1 MSIALTV
8 KHLLACGASHEAVVK
23 AVEELEAS
31 REEALARS
39 QEAGREYERERKRNY
54 RMSRGQAACPGDN
67 GDILSPIPPIDNN
80 IIKNIS
86 PRGCRGSGTN
96 PRALGTNPKAA
107 PCPWMPS
114 FDQFYEVYPRKRAKG
129 AAKKAFKNALSRAT
143 TEEILAGVK
152 RYAAECVGREAQ
164 FIKMPASWLNAECWL
179 DEPDKK
185 PQANVVGFRKEFRP
199 EPEGPK
205 ISEEERQRN
214 LAKLTNLV
222 SGTLK
227 WNPRG

>member
-23 AVEELEAS
+23 AVEEIEAASKS
-31 REEALARS
+31 RERD
-39 QEAGREYERERKRNY
+39 RKRAY
-54 RMSRGQAACPGDN
+54 REQLSQDRRDN
-67 GDILSPIPPIDNN
+67 GTEIPTPLSINN
-80 IIKNIS
+80 NIKNIS
-86 PRGCRGSGTN
+86 PRGSRGSGTN
-96 PRALGTNPKAA
+96 PRALGTNPRAE

-114 FDQFYEVYPRKRAKG
+114 FEQFYEVYPRKKAKG
-129 AAKKAFKNALSRAT
+129 SAKKAFKNALNRT
-143 TEEILAGVK
+143 TAEEILAGVK
-152 RYAAECVGREAQ
+152 RYAAECIGREAQ
-164 FIKMPASWLNAECWL
+164 FIKMPATWLNADCWL
-179 DEPDKK
+179 DEPERK
-185 PQANVVGFRKEFRP
+185 PGATVVGFRKEFKP

-227 WNPRG
+227 WNK